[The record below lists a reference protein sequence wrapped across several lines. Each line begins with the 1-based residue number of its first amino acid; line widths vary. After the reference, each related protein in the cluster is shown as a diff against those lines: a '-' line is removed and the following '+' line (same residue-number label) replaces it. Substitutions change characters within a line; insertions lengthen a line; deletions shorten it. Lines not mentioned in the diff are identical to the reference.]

1 MKINKIICLSIASLT
16 SLALLG
22 GCDNPT
28 TSSVSSSASQI
39 SSEVESSIS
48 SSYSSQE
55 SIESSLSI
63 ESSEKEESSSSV
75 VNLHEIKV
83 TIPEGNTVE
92 LSKTSAEK
100 GEIITFEI
108 IFAEHKIADEVK
120 MNDTLL
126 TPVDGIY
133 SFTMPDSE
141 VNLVIT
147 VKDDI
152 ISQTLTAPADLNVV
166 HSFEDA
172 ENWMI
177 TFASVSNATKYY
189 LKVENK
195 DGGIVVDEKQFVSG
209 DKITALTEDG
219 DYVVKV
225 KASAENKVADY
236 VEYLDSEYATFD
248 YKVEHYVDKDINGVK
263 FTVAVEQ
270 GKPFGQAKL
279 VYTDG
284 AIFTGTL
291 TEDFQRAEGKH
302 VFPNNMY
309 YEGKFANDTYEDTN
323 GFFSWSTTGDYRDGN
338 SYRGVFK
345 NGTTDGQIGRIET
358 IAFHNNGNGL
368 QYFEGTIQGMA
379 EPKIGSTGK
388 GKINFGAQY
397 YEGDIFIKSSWTPE
411 RVGQGQNVWTG
422 IENSGWM
429 SGNTNV
435 SADLLNTKHFDR
447 YIGGFDTINH
457 GWFYGKG
464 VMYILNE
471 DNTPYGYIAGTW
483 DGANLVGAWTDFNPE
498 TDLLESYR
506 QALNITRDF

>member
-16 SLALLG
+16 SLAFLG
-22 GCDNPT
+22 GCNNT
-28 TSSVSSSASQI
+28 STSSTSSSTSQI
-39 SSEVESSIS
+39 SSIVEESSQKSESSIS
-48 SSYSSQE
+48 TAE
-55 SIESSLSI
+55 
-63 ESSEKEESSSSV
+63 
-75 VNLHEIKV
+75 LHEIKV

-92 LSKTSAEK
+92 LSKTSAEA

-108 IFAEHKIADEVK
+108 VFAEHKIADEVK

-133 SFTMPDSE
+133 SFTMPDKD

-152 ISQTLTAPADLNVV
+152 ASQVLTSPANINVV
-166 HSFEDA
+166 HTLEDA

-177 TFASVSNATKYY
+177 TFSTVSNATKYY

-195 DGGIVVDEKQFVSG
+195 DGGIVVDEKEFVSG
-209 DKITALTEDG
+209 NKIAALTEDG

-225 KASAENKVADY
+225 KASAENKVTDY
-236 VEYLDSEYATFD
+236 IEYLDSEYATFE
-248 YKVEHYVDKDINGVK
+248 YKVEHYVDRDYNGVK
-263 FTVAVEQ
+263 FTLAVEQ

-279 VYTDG
+279 VYSDG
-284 AIFTGTL
+284 SVFNGTL
-291 TEDFQRAEGKH
+291 TDDFLRKEGKH
-302 VFPNNMY
+302 EFPNKMY
-309 YEGKFANDTYEDTN
+309 YEGKFVNDNFEDTD
-323 GFFSWSTTGDYRDGN
+323 GFFSWSTTGDYHDGN

-358 IAFHNNGNGL
+358 VAFHTNANGL
-368 QYFEGTIQGMA
+368 QYYEGIIQGMA
-379 EPKIGSTGK
+379 EPKIGATGK
-388 GKINFGAQY
+388 GKINFGGQY
-397 YEGDIFIKSSWTPE
+397 YEGDVFIKASWAPE
-411 RVGQGQNVWTG
+411 RVGQGQNVWTSV
-422 IENSGWM
+422 ENSGWM
-429 SGNTNV
+429 SGNTDI

-483 DGANLVGAWTDFNPE
+483 EGSNLTGAWSDFNPE

-506 QALNITRDF
+506 QTINLTKAF